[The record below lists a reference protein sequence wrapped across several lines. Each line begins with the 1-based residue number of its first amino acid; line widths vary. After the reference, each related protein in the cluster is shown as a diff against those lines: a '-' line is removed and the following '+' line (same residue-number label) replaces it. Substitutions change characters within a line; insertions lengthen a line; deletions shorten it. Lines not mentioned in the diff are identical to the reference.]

1 VYTDAKDESECGGH
15 LENDH
20 GRLRASEED
29 WPKKGGVDYM
39 RLDALIVI

>member
-1 VYTDAKDESECGGH
+1 VDPDAKDKSERGGH

-20 GRLRASEED
+20 GRLRAREED
-29 WPKKGGVDYM
+29 WPKEGSVNYM